1 MADNNGN
8 KRERQLGFMESVHHL
23 LATKYS
29 YCIQW
34 HIGII
39 QSTTPLLEHYVKTAL
54 KLLAHNQEALQ
65 MRILPLDAKLNNA
78 TELKFQPM
86 VDPYRI
92 NYEIIRMKSKDDW
105 PNVISNDHLLNKIDT
120 TNGPLWHFILGQID
134 RENNRNTSLCGH
146 EYVLFLKMHHGICD
160 GVSASDLMCQQFLPI
175 LSALMNERE
184 AQNLFPFL
192 PLLKSDEEM
201 FLSKKKQQNPIP
213 WYLNVKV
220 NVLRWKNWIF
230 KQPEIPLFKFAD
242 EKLSSEEPP
251 PYPVCVPKVFG
262 QDISESVIN
271 LARQTVSQS
280 IVSCL

>member
-39 QSTTPLLEHYVKTAL
+39 QSTTPLLEHRVKTAL
-54 KLLAHNQEALQ
+54 KLQAHNQEALQ
-65 MRILPLDAKLNNA
+65 MRILPLDAKLNDP

-92 NYEIIRMKSKDDW
+92 DYEIIHMKSKDDW
-105 PNVISNDHLLNKIDT
+105 PNVISNDHIMNKINT
-120 TNGPLWHFILGQID
+120 TNGPLWRFILGQVD
-134 RENNRNTSLCGH
+134 RKENRNTSLCDH

-160 GVSASDLMCQQFLPI
+160 GVSASDLMCRQFLPI

-184 AQNLFPFL
+184 AQHMFPVL
-192 PLLKSDEEM
+192 PLLKSEEEM
-201 FLSKKKQQNPIP
+201 FLSKEKQQKPIP
-213 WYLNVKV
+213 WYLNV
-220 NVLRWKNWIF
+220 
-230 KQPEIPLFKFAD
+230 
-242 EKLSSEEPP
+242 
-251 PYPVCVPKVFG
+251 
-262 QDISESVIN
+262 
-271 LARQTVSQS
+271 
-280 IVSCL
+280 